1 MFERYSRV
9 RRVRHSLVGCRRK
22 GSGRPVAVLLVMAS
36 YWGLIAATTGGKP
49 GVEVLPPGYTE
60 LAYEPPPPG
69 SYRLP
74 PLGAAVNGEVLRTD
88 GTATTLHT
96 SYDGKIVVLAF
107 IYTRCTDLAGCP
119 LATVVL
125 HKLKG
130 RLRDEPQFSQNLRLI
145 SLSFDPTHDT
155 PAVMRSFA
163 ADFDGAG
170 VEWQFL
176 TTSSER
182 QLMPIL
188 EGYQQSRQQEYDEYG
203 VPSGTFA
210 HILRV
215 FLIDRQQR
223 IRNIYSVSFL
233 HADVLINDIKTLLL
247 EADGA
252 AHAADVTAVA
262 KFDSADMTVDAGDQ
276 NGSVQAWDNKN
287 RYRGPMQRQDKSVNL
302 LRLVKS
308 PQLGLPPVPVPQH
321 NPITAQKI
329 ALGRKL
335 FYDRRLSLNDTF
347 SCAMCHIPNQGFT
360 SNEMATAVG
369 VEGRTV
375 RRNAPTLYNT
385 AFLERL
391 FHDGREFN
399 LEQQV
404 WSPLLAHNEM
414 ANPSVGTVIEKI
426 KRIPEY
432 EGLFEEA
439 FAGRGPSMETIGMA
453 IASYERALVS
463 ANSAFDRWYYGKD
476 EHALGDAAKRGF
488 ALFTGQAA
496 CVSCHRIEEDQALFA
511 DHRLHNTGI
520 GYHQSMRAEPQS
532 REIMVAP
539 GVVLNVAREV
549 IDSVSEQRINDLGL
563 YEITQN
569 PHDRWKY
576 KTPTLRNVALT
587 APYMHDG
594 SIGSLKEVV
603 EFYNRG
609 GIPNEGLDSLI
620 RPLDLSELEVND
632 LVAFLESLTGANVDA
647 LVSDA
652 LAAPVGD
659 LTQADPNW
667 AHDGTSH

>member
-1 MFERYSRV
+1 MQFGNLFAV
-9 RRVRHSLVGCRRK
+9 IILVAPSVGL
-22 GSGRPVAVLLVMAS
+22 PVP
-36 YWGLIAATTGGKP
+36 TTKADPEIGI
-49 GVEVLPPGYTE
+49 LPPGYTE
-60 LAYEPPPPG
+60 LAFEPPPPG

-74 PLGAAVNGEVLRTD
+74 SLGDAVDGAVLRAD
-88 GTATTLHT
+88 GTSTTLHT
-96 SYDGKIVVLAF
+96 SYDGRIIVLAF

-130 RLRDEPQFSQNLRLI
+130 RLRDEPRLARRIRLI
-145 SLSFDPTHDT
+145 SLSFDPAHDT
-155 PAVMRSFA
+155 PEVMRSYGAEFA
-163 ADFDGAG
+163 DDDL
-170 VEWQFL
+170 EWKFL
-176 TTSSER
+176 TTRSER
-182 QLMPIL
+182 QLKPIL
-188 EGYQQSRQQEYDEYG
+188 AGYQQSRQQEYDEKG
-203 VPSGTFA
+203 EPTGAFA

-215 FLIDRQQR
+215 FLIDEQQR

-233 HADVLINDIKTLLL
+233 HADVLINDIKTLIL
-247 EADGA
+247 EEDGA
-252 AHAADVTAVA
+252 SRAASAAPLEGVVHTSEPWNAAGNKVGNQARDYENPYRGLV
-262 KFDSADMTVDAGDQ
+262 KPQSLSADLIQ
-276 NGSVQAWDNKN
+276 L
-287 RYRGPMQRQDKSVNL
+287 VN
-302 LRLVKS
+302 S
-308 PQLGLPPVPVPQH
+308 PQLGLPPVPIPEN
-321 NPITAQKI
+321 NPISRKKI

-347 SCAMCHIPNQGFT
+347 SCAMCHIPEQGFT

-375 RRNAPTLYNT
+375 RRNSPTIYNT
-385 AFLERL
+385 AYLKRL
-391 FHDGREFN
+391 FHDGREFT

-404 WSPLLAHNEM
+404 WAPLLAKNEM
-414 ANPSVGTVIEKI
+414 ANPSVGAVIEKL

-432 EGLFEEA
+432 EGLFEDA

-463 ANSAFDRWYYGKD
+463 ANSAFDRWYFGKD
-476 EHALGDAAKRGF
+476 EQALTDAAKRGF
-488 ALFTGQAA
+488 ALFSGKAA
-496 CVSCHRIEEDQALFA
+496 CVTCHRIEADWALFV
-511 DHRLHNTGI
+511 DHGLHNTGI
-520 GYHQSMRAEPQS
+520 GYHQSMHKEPET
-532 REIMVAP
+532 REVLVAP

-549 IDSVSEQRINDLGL
+549 IDTVSEQKPNDLGL

>member
-22 GSGRPVAVLLVMAS
+22 GSGRPVAVFLVMAS

-163 ADFDGAG
+163 ADFDDAG

-276 NGSVQAWDNKN
+276 NGSVQAWENKN
-287 RYRGPMQRQDKSVNL
+287 MYRGPMQRQDRSVDL

-347 SCAMCHIPNQGFT
+347 SCAMCHIPEQGFT

-414 ANPSVGTVIEKI
+414 ANPSVGAVIEKI
-426 KRIPEY
+426 KRIP
-432 EGLFEEA
+432 
-439 FAGRGPSMETIGMA
+439 
-453 IASYERALVS
+453 
-463 ANSAFDRWYYGKD
+463 
-476 EHALGDAAKRGF
+476 
-488 ALFTGQAA
+488 
-496 CVSCHRIEEDQALFA
+496 
-511 DHRLHNTGI
+511 
-520 GYHQSMRAEPQS
+520 
-532 REIMVAP
+532 
-539 GVVLNVAREV
+539 
-549 IDSVSEQRINDLGL
+549 DSKG
-563 YEITQN
+563 
-569 PHDRWKY
+569 
-576 KTPTLRNVALT
+576 
-587 APYMHDG
+587 
-594 SIGSLKEVV
+594 
-603 EFYNRG
+603 
-609 GIPNEGLDSLI
+609 
-620 RPLDLSELEVND
+620 
-632 LVAFLESLTGANVDA
+632 
-647 LVSDA
+647 
-652 LAAPVGD
+652 
-659 LTQADPNW
+659 
-667 AHDGTSH
+667 